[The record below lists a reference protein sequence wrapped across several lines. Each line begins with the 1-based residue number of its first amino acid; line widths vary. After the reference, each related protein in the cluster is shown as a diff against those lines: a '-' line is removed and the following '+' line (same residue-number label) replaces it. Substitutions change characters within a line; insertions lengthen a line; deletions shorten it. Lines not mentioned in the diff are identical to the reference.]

1 MSFNRR
7 FASGLAAIAL
17 TGTSVFLLSGCGA
30 ASTPEQVAVSSTSP
44 ATGHSSSDQVTVVPL
59 TVPTSTF
66 TAGNWSKGIIVEAS
80 GFTPNQPITVTLTED
95 QGPGKPQPSD
105 EYQTNADDSG
115 NLSAVWVPSMVTVAP
130 DAAGYPFYAVSAEQS
145 GEPNVPTVVT
155 TAVKLTITA

>member
-1 MSFNRR
+1 MSLKRR
-7 FASGLAAIAL
+7 VASGLAAIAL
-17 TGTSVFLLSGCGA
+17 TGTSFFLLSGCGTT
-30 ASTPEQVAVSSTSP
+30 STPEQVAVNSSSP
-44 ATGHSSSDQVTVVPL
+44 ATGHSNADQVTVVPL
-59 TVPTSTF
+59 TVPTTTF
-66 TAGNWSKGIIVEAS
+66 TAGNWGAGIIVEAS

-105 EYQTNADDSG
+105 EYRTNADASG

-155 TAVKLTITA
+155 TAVKLTITP